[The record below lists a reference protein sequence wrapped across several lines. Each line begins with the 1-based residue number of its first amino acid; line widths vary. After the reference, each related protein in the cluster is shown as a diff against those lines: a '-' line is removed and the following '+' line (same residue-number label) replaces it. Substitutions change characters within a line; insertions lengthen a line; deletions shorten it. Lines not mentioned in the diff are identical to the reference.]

1 MNLQPK
7 FKFPPTTEEL
17 LNKLDELHKLEP
29 WRTHDYQFFAFS
41 LIAIRTYYKD
51 HDEHSHDL
59 FRVISEDYELFLSEV
74 YKDEDSMESF
84 ERQAFERQAFER
96 QANNYFVTLI
106 D

>member
-1 MNLQPK
+1 MNLNPK
-7 FKFPPTTEEL
+7 FQLPLSKDEILKP
-17 LNKLDELHKLEP
+17 LNELDELEKLEP
-29 WRTHDYQFFAFS
+29 WRKHDYQFFAFS

-59 FRVISEDYELFLSEV
+59 LRVISEDYELFLSEV

-84 ERQAFERQAFER
+84 ERQA
-96 QANNYFVTLI
+96 NNYFVTLI